1 MIGRILNYLFLNDI
15 MTTKV
20 RFPIAT
26 LSRSEAKK
34 LKKVRETK
42 QRRVAKRILQ
52 DELEKRS

>member
-1 MIGRILNYLFLNDI
+1 M
-15 MTTKV
+15 KV

>member
-1 MIGRILNYLFLNDI
+1 MNN
-15 MTTKV
+15 KV

-52 DELEKRS
+52 EELDRRP